1 MKVYLVYGEEQFLL
15 DEYIEGL
22 KPADSESI
30 EKYDVRE
37 MDMNEI
43 IFNCS
48 QGSLFSFGE
57 KFIILNDVYFL
68 GTEKAPEKA
77 TEALQDF
84 LQSDAEMTVV
94 LKCPFKLDKRK
105 KIVKSLLKEATCFE
119 GKPMYNTAGW
129 INKRASS
136 KGLNLTSDAVKKI
149 SGTYSNLYMIE
160 NELIKYKAYFGSSSV
175 DAAALENI
183 MAPTLETDIFK
194 LIDSVVDRSYRAIEQ
209 LKDLTLNGNDEI
221 KINLLISRQLRLI
234 EQVLLGNKSIDV
246 HSFVLS
252 KAREQAEAYEL
263 SEVSRMQKEVTEL
276 DIAMKRGEVDK
287 AIALETMILGW
298 L

>member
-1 MKVYLVYGEEQFLL
+1 MKVYLVHGEEQFLL
-15 DEYIEGL
+15 DEYIKGI
-22 KPADSESI
+22 KPAEAESI
-30 EKYDVRE
+30 EKYDVRD
-37 MDMNEI
+37 MDMEEI

-68 GTEKAPEKA
+68 RTEKAPDKSL
-77 TEALQDF
+77 EALQNF
-84 LQSDAEMTVV
+84 LQSNAEMTVI

-105 KIVKSLLKEATCFE
+105 KIVKTLLKEAICFE
-119 GKPMYNTAGW
+119 GKPMYNTISW
-129 INKRASS
+129 INKRAAM
-136 KGLNLTSDAVKKI
+136 KGLNLTSVAIKKI
-149 SGTYSNLYMIE
+149 SGSYSDLYMIE
-160 NELIKYKAYFGSSSV
+160 NELIKYKNYFGQSSI

-183 MAPTLETDIFK
+183 MAPTLENDIFK
-194 LIDSVVDRSYRAIEQ
+194 LIDSVVDRSYKAIEQ
-209 LKDLTLNGNDEI
+209 LGEIILNGNDEI

-234 EQVLLGNKSIDV
+234 EQVLLGNKSIEV

-252 KAREQAEAYEL
+252 KAREQAEAFTV
-263 SEVSRMQKEVTEL
+263 SEVASMQVEVTKL

-287 AIALETMILGW
+287 ANALETMILGW